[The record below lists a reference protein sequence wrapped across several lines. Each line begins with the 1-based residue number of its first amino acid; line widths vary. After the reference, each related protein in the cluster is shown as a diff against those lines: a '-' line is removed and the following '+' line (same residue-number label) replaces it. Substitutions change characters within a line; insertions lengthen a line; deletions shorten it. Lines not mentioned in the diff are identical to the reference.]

1 MTWLYALLAAGVVCA
16 VALVT
21 GLALRRLDGQAT
33 VDPYDEDSTAE
44 DEADEFTVDGN
55 EDGVDPV
62 DGDDPRLLG
71 SMRRHPS
78 LHIPRTRPTPA
89 PGLGREQGPGEA
101 WLPGQRAAKHWR
113 G

>member
-1 MTWLYALLAAGVVCA
+1 MTWLYVLLGAGAVCA

-21 GLALRRLDGQAT
+21 GLALRRLGGQAT
-33 VDPYDEDSTAE
+33 VDPYDEDSTVE
-44 DEADEFTVDGN
+44 DEATEFTVDDD
-55 EDGVDPV
+55 EDGVDQV
-62 DGDDPRLLG
+62 DGDDAELQR

-78 LHIPRTRPTPA
+78 VNIPGTRPTPA
-89 PGLGREQGPGEA
+89 PRFDREQGLGKA